1 MNRYCD
7 YNSILKNRFGERV
20 QKILV
25 NAGFSCP
32 NRDGTKGV
40 GGCTYCNNRTFSPDY
55 CQPHYNLTEQI
66 EKGIAFFSH
75 KYQSQKYLVYFQSY
89 TNTYAPL
96 SHLVQLYEEAL
107 AFPNVAGIV
116 VGTRPDCV
124 SAALLDYFAEL
135 AQKKYVMLEYGV
147 ESTSDETLRRI
158 NRGHDFYVARE
169 AITETAQRGILVG
182 AHLILGLPGESREQ
196 MLRHAEVLSDL
207 PLTMLK
213 LHQLQI
219 VRGAAMEKQFAE
231 NPQEF
236 HIFSLDEYIDLC
248 VDFLERLN
256 PEIAVERFVS
266 QSPKEWL
273 VQPEWGVKNFE
284 FLDKLKKRLRE
295 RDTWQGKLT
304 KRAEM

>member
-1 MNRYCD
+1 M
-7 YNSILKNRFGERV
+7 
-20 QKILV
+20 
-25 NAGFSCP
+25 
-32 NRDGTKGV
+32 
-40 GGCTYCNNRTFSPDY
+40 
-55 CQPHYNLTEQI
+55 
-66 EKGIAFFSH
+66 
-75 KYQSQKYLVYFQSY
+75 
-89 TNTYAPL
+89 

-124 SAALLDYFAEL
+124 SAELLDYFAEL

-158 NRGHDFYVARE
+158 NRGHDFYVVRE